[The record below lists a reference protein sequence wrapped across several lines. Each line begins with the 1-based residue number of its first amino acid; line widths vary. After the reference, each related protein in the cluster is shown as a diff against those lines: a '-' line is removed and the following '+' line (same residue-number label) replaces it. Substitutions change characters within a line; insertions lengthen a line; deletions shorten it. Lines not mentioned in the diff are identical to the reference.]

1 MRNNNL
7 FITPIFIFITILSIV
22 SLLFI
27 TIIDYFIYDR
37 VLNSNLYLVYCFII
51 IISYLLRKMKIYKF
65 VPIILVIGV
74 TSLFWIN
81 RPNFTYKQAV
91 EIIKNEKKIEYIH
104 KGITNIKMVDAP
116 NVYINKAYI
125 INMKKNG
132 QVIKYV
138 FDPIDGKYSILD

>member
-1 MRNNNL
+1 
-7 FITPIFIFITILSIV
+7 
-22 SLLFI
+22 
-27 TIIDYFIYDR
+27 
-37 VLNSNLYLVYCFII
+37 
-51 IISYLLRKMKIYKF
+51 MKIYKF